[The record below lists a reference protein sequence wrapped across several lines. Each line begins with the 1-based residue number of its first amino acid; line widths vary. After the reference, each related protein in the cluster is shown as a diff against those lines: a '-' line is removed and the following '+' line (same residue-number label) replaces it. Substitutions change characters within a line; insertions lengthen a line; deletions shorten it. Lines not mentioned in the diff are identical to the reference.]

1 MKKDFFDFL
10 NDAGDSG
17 LGVFGVAITVLC
29 CLFLFIVGGVF
40 VLKLI
45 APWWRALTDAQQ
57 GQLFLS
63 LLILPPLIFLVKFLR
78 FRKAR
83 RVERVV
89 ERMGV

>member
-1 MKKDFFDFL
+1 MKQDFYDFL
-10 NDAGDSG
+10 NNSGNSG